1 MNIFQGKV
9 PFRQPL
15 NGQIKMYWLG
25 SAFNE
30 VNEVVRKQE
39 KETKV
44 NSVLLKNMS
53 GKISTKNLN

>member
-1 MNIFQGKV
+1 
-9 PFRQPL
+9 
-15 NGQIKMYWLG
+15 MYWLG